1 MSWSKTLRRTAVIGL
16 ALGLGPVLGACSFT
30 PVYSGAL
37 ASQPDLNLAYGKP
50 NSRLEQVVYQELAL
64 RFGPSS
70 EAETA
75 PLATVSVGS
84 SAADMTM
91 AATANPSK
99 PMEVTVTATLTIA
112 RRDGSTT
119 PPMTF
124 TRKAT
129 ANYTRSGQVLA
140 DNTAAAE
147 ASERAAKVAAESLR
161 LAVLAALSRG

>member
-1 MSWSKTLRRTAVIGL
+1 MSWSKSFRRTAVIGL
-16 ALGLGPVLGACSFT
+16 ALSLGPVLGACSFT

-37 ASQPDLNLAYGKP
+37 ASQPSLDLAYGKP

-64 RFGPSS
+64 RFGSS
-70 EAETA
+70 ESETA
-75 PLATVSVGS
+75 PLATVAVSS
-84 SAADMTM
+84 SAADMTL
-91 AATANPSK
+91 AVTANPSK

-112 RRDGSTT
+112 RRDGSDAQ
-119 PPMTF
+119 PMSF

-140 DNTAAAE
+140 DNAAATE
-147 ASERAAKVAAESLR
+147 ASERAAKAAAESLR